1 MARQDIR
8 AKTPVHS
15 PLKTG
20 VKRSYGGL
28 MLSTPW
34 CSWSK
39 DMVDF
44 PDPSIKCPYTGFAKP
59 CRELALS
66 CPKFVHI
73 AGHNPNTGEPVN
85 RYGCSDGFLPMLLI
99 ENAQQARQTGAAVE
113 SFRNEMVRLNIRA
126 STPVLA
132 RSELGLR
139 TISDGSNHLKG
150 IANARDDR
158 AG

>member
-1 MARQDIR
+1 
-8 AKTPVHS
+8 
-15 PLKTG
+15 
-20 VKRSYGGL
+20 
-28 MLSTPW
+28 
-34 CSWSK
+34 
-39 DMVDF
+39 MVDF

-99 ENAQQARQTGAAVE
+99 ENSQQARQTGAAVE
-113 SFRNEMVRLNIRA
+113 SFRNEMVRLNARA
-126 STPVLA
+126 STASAREDILA
-132 RSELGLR
+132 GELR
-139 TISDGSNHLKG
+139 RPTIAEDRR
-150 IANARDDR
+150 IANAGDDR

>member
-1 MARQDIR
+1 
-8 AKTPVHS
+8 
-15 PLKTG
+15 
-20 VKRSYGGL
+20 
-28 MLSTPW
+28 
-34 CSWSK
+34 
-39 DMVDF
+39 MVDF

-73 AGHNPNTGEPVN
+73 AGHNPNTGEPVS

-113 SFRNEMVRLNIRA
+113 SFRNEMVRLNEI
-126 STPVLA
+126 
-132 RSELGLR
+132 GLQ
-139 TISDGSNHLKG
+139 TISGSNHMRG

>member
-1 MARQDIR
+1 
-8 AKTPVHS
+8 
-15 PLKTG
+15 
-20 VKRSYGGL
+20 
-28 MLSTPW
+28 
-34 CSWSK
+34 
-39 DMVDF
+39 MVDF

-73 AGHNPNTGEPVN
+73 AGHNPNTGEAVN

-99 ENAQQARQTGAAVE
+99 ENSQQTRQTSAAVE
-113 SFRNEMVRLNIRA
+113 SFRNEMVRLNN
-126 STPVLA
+126 
-132 RSELGLR
+132 LGLR

>member
-1 MARQDIR
+1 
-8 AKTPVHS
+8 
-15 PLKTG
+15 
-20 VKRSYGGL
+20 
-28 MLSTPW
+28 
-34 CSWSK
+34 
-39 DMVDF
+39 MVDF

-73 AGHNPNTGEPVN
+73 AGHNPNTGEAVN

-99 ENAQQARQTGAAVE
+99 ENSQQTRQTGAAVE
-113 SFRNEMVRLNIRA
+113 SFRNEMVRLNARA
-126 STPVLA
+126 STASAREDGRLRPDALA
-132 RSELGLR
+132 RSDLGLR

>member
-1 MARQDIR
+1 M
-8 AKTPVHS
+8 PV
-15 PLKTG
+15 LE
-20 VKRSYGGL
+20 RN
-28 MLSTPW
+28 
-34 CSWSK
+34 
-39 DMVDF
+39 MVDF

-99 ENAQQARQTGAAVE
+99 ENSQQARQTGAAVE

-126 STPVLA
+126 STASAREEHQGVDSISPSRRASALTSSRVLP
-132 RSELGLR
+132 S
-139 TISDGSNHLKG
+139 TP
-150 IANARDDR
+150 
-158 AG
+158 

>member
-1 MARQDIR
+1 
-8 AKTPVHS
+8 
-15 PLKTG
+15 
-20 VKRSYGGL
+20 
-28 MLSTPW
+28 
-34 CSWSK
+34 
-39 DMVDF
+39 MVDF

-73 AGHNPNTGEPVN
+73 AGNNPNTGEPVN

-99 ENAQQARQTGAAVE
+99 ENSQQARQTGAAVE
-113 SFRNEMVRLNIRA
+113 SFRNEMVRLNDRA
-126 STPVLA
+126 STASAREDGRLRPDVLA

-139 TISDGSNHLKG
+139 TIPDGSNHLKG